1 VESFIVD
8 LMLLRLG
15 RWLRLMGQDVASPK
29 GCSDEEIL
37 QKAKVEKRTLLTR
50 DKRLAT
56 ECLGSGVKCILIKSS
71 RIDEQIEE
79 MAKRGIPL
87 RLDPKRCTIC
97 NGLLQEVELSHEIA
111 SIEPSE
117 KKLWR
122 CSECQKLYWKGS
134 HWRKIK
140 MKLDDIASRMDLDDL
155 GLPG

>member
-1 VESFIVD
+1 MESFLVD

-37 QKAKVEKRTLLTR
+37 QKAIDEKRTLLTR
-50 DKRLAT
+50 DKRLAN
-56 ECLGSGVKCILIKSS
+56 ECLGSGVKCILIRSS
-71 RIDEQIEE
+71 RIDEQIKE
-79 MAKRGIPL
+79 MAKRGIL
-87 RLDPKRCTIC
+87 LQLDPKRCTIC
-97 NGLLQEVELSHEIA
+97 NGLLQEVELSQENIA

-122 CSECQKLYWKGS
+122 CTECQKLYWKGS

-140 MKLDDIASRMDLDDL
+140 MTLDDIASRMDLDD
-155 GLPG
+155 